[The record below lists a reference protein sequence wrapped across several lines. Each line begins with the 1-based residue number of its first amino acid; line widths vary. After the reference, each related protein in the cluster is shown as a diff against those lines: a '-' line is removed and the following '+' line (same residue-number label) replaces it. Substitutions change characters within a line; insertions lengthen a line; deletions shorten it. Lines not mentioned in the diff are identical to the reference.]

1 MTTAILECI
10 STLSISVQ
18 QLRRLPRFLEGG
30 TTKMPLTVKDS
41 DVPRLFREPYIQ
53 TGYRP
58 TDQDWKYY
66 FLSLFQKH
74 NESINVW
81 THLLVA
87 LAVVLRFVAL
97 VEAGSLSLDI
107 ISLPFYLYV
116 LSSLTY
122 LTCSILA
129 HLLQSKSELAHYT
142 FYFMDYVGVSTY
154 QYGSALAHYYYSS
167 NQAWYDK
174 AWYFFLPGA
183 AFLGWMSCAGC
194 CYAKYCYK
202 RPYPVMRKIFQVVPA
217 GLAYMLDISPV
228 IHRIVTCHME
238 GCTDKAIWVHALQII
253 FFLISSYFFSCPVPE
268 KYFPGSCDFVGHGH
282 QIFHVFLG
290 LCTLSQLEALFIDY
304 QTRQELFSPR
314 YSSNGTL
321 VNCLSFFMLILC
333 STGTAMY
340 ARRRIK
346 NKLARKE
353 L

>member
-97 VEAGSLSLDI
+97 VQHPGSSAPVQVRAGSL
-107 ISLPFYLYV
+107 
-116 LSSLTY
+116 
-122 LTCSILA
+122 
-129 HLLQSKSELAHYT
+129 HLLLHGLCRSKHLPIWQCFGPLLLH
-142 FYFMDYVGVSTY
+142 
-154 QYGSALAHYYYSS
+154 S

-304 QTRQELFSPR
+304 QTRHELFSLR